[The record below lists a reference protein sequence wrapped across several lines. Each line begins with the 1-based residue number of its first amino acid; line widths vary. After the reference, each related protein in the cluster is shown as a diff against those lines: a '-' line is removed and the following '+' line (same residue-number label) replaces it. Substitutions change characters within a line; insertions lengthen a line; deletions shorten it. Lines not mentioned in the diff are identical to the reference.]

1 MSQLQNVALGKN
13 ELTKVSFDNCPSVMA
28 VSVNDNR
35 LVSLDLSSLTNLAS
49 LSVEHNKLTALDL
62 KGLSKI
68 GVLECQDNELATLD
82 LTDLAELKD
91 LRAHDN
97 KLTSLVLPDN
107 SAKLYACHIQHNQ
120 IPVSVMNTAIKKL
133 PNVTDIYVLD
143 FEKSW
148 KKHFKVEGN
157 PNVATA
163 GLKEAIDKG
172 WVLDVEPADVKARFV
187 MKVAG
192 EAGAMLSLN
201 VAGVEDKL
209 SVIVGDGEAKEYAVS
224 TDITKLTPI
233 NVTTTVKDQFIVVEG
248 DLLAMNCKGN
258 KLSTID
264 CASSDKLELLDCSDN
279 QLGQLDISGLKSAK
293 YIYFMNNKITNL
305 IVGELPLLEEL
316 NASFNGLNS
325 INLTKLPALKALS
338 VDNNSISNLVVD
350 RNTKVE
356 ALYCKKNK
364 IQNLDVTMLSN
375 LKELSASHNRL
386 STIDLSKNTELEELD
401 LKDNSLT
408 DLDLT
413 NNINLEEINVSENK
427 LASLDLSKC
436 TKLTELYCYTNAL
449 TDLDL
454 SANKKLEEVS
464 CGDNKL
470 AVLNFEGF
478 QELSSLAAMFN
489 NLTSVNV
496 KNCPEL
502 KALALDHNEL
512 DNLDFTGEKGYVIY
526 CNKEDYPDDDE
537 GNIFDNELSIKADA
551 KNWIIS
557 NGEKQPL
564 SIEELTI
571 DDNAKQLLTIAA
583 DKLIITGT
591 YTDAQIF
598 SANGRTIAKLHG
610 EKEFNVAQLPAGVYL
625 IKINANGR
633 KAAAKF
639 IVKR

>member
-1 MSQLQNVALGKN
+1 MRKITLFGLMTFCAIITSFAQTPKD
-13 ELTKVSFDNCPSVMA
+13 VSAF
-28 VSVNDNR
+28 R
-35 LVSLDLSSLTNLAS
+35 L
-49 LSVEHNKLTALDL
+49 K
-62 KGLSKI
+62 
-68 GVLECQDNELATLD
+68 
-82 LTDLAELKD
+82 
-91 LRAHDN
+91 
-97 KLTSLVLPDN
+97 
-107 SAKLYACHIQHNQ
+107 
-120 IPVSVMNTAIKKL
+120 TAIASRTMAYFEVNSPDEEFYVDRGDGFKKRYAAGNYAY
-133 PNVTDIYVLD
+133 PNPVYSDNH
-143 FEKSW
+143 K
-148 KKHFKVEGN
+148 
-157 PNVATA
+157 
-163 GLKEAIDKG
+163 KEAQDKG
-172 WVLDVEPADVKARFV
+172 RILDVEPANAKARFV

-192 EAGAMLSLN
+192 EAGATVSLK

-209 SVIVGDGEAKEYAVS
+209 SVIVGDGEAKEYTVS

-233 NVTTTVKDQFIVVEG
+233 NVTTTAKDQFVVVEG

-264 CASSDKLELLDCSDN
+264 CASAAKLVMLDCSDN

-350 RNTKVE
+350 RNTKLE

-364 IQNLDVTMLSN
+364 MQNLDVTMLPN

-386 STIDLSKNTELEELD
+386 SAIDLSKNTELEELD

-436 TKLTELYCYTNAL
+436 TKLTELYCYTNVL

-502 KALALDHNEL
+502 KAVVLDHNEL
-512 DNLDFTGEKGYVIY
+512 DNLDFTGCENLRLVDIAINTFSVGNALKMIATLPEASADEKGYVIY
-526 CNKEDYPDDDE
+526 WNKEEYPDDEE
-537 GNIFDNELSIKADA
+537 GNVFDNELSIKADA
-551 KNWIIS
+551 KNWVIA
-557 NGEKQPL
+557 NGEKNPL

-571 DDNAKQLLTIAA
+571 SGDAKQLLTIAA
-583 DKLIITGT
+583 DKITINGA
-591 YTDAQIF
+591 YTDAKIF
-598 SANGRTIAKLHG
+598 SVNGREVATLKG
-610 EKEFNVAQLPAGVYL
+610 EKEVSVAQLAAGIYV
-625 IKINANGR
+625 IKVKANGR
-633 KAAAKF
+633 KVSAKF
-639 IVKR
+639 IVK

>member
-1 MSQLQNVALGKN
+1 MRKITLFGLMTFCAII
-13 ELTKVSFDNCPSVMA
+13 TSFAQTPKD
-28 VSVNDNR
+28 VSVFR
-35 LVSLDLSSLTNLAS
+35 L
-49 LSVEHNKLTALDL
+49 K
-62 KGLSKI
+62 
-68 GVLECQDNELATLD
+68 
-82 LTDLAELKD
+82 
-91 LRAHDN
+91 
-97 KLTSLVLPDN
+97 
-107 SAKLYACHIQHNQ
+107 
-120 IPVSVMNTAIKKL
+120 TAIASRTMAYFEVNSPDEEFYVDRGDGFKKRYAASNYAY
-133 PNVTDIYVLD
+133 PSPVYSDNH
-143 FEKSW
+143 K
-148 KKHFKVEGN
+148 
-157 PNVATA
+157 
-163 GLKEAIDKG
+163 KEAPDKG
-172 WVLDVEPADVKARFV
+172 RILDAEPTNAKARFV
-187 MKVAG
+187 MKVVG

-209 SVIVGDGEAKEYAVS
+209 SVIVGDGEAKEYTVS

-233 NVTTTVKDQFIVVEG
+233 NVTTTAKDQFVVVEG
-248 DLLAMNCKGN
+248 NLLAMNCKGN

-264 CASSDKLELLDCSDN
+264 CASAAKLVMLDCSDN
-279 QLGQLDISGLKSAK
+279 QLAQLDISGLKSAK

-350 RNTKVE
+350 RNTKLE

-364 IQNLDVTMLSN
+364 IQNLDVTMLPN

-386 STIDLSKNTELEELD
+386 SAIDLSKNTELEELD

-408 DLDLT
+408 GLDLT

-436 TKLTELYCYTNAL
+436 TKLTELYCYTNVL

-489 NLTSVNV
+489 NLTYVNV
-496 KNCPEL
+496 KNCPEI
-502 KALALDHNEL
+502 KAVVLDHNEL
-512 DNLDFTGEKGYVIY
+512 DNLDFTGCENLRLVDIAINTFSVDNALKMIATLPEASADEKGYD
-526 CNKEDYPDDDE
+526 EE
-537 GNIFDNELSIKADA
+537 GNVFDNELSIKADA
-551 KNWIIS
+551 KNWVIA
-557 NGEKQPL
+557 NGEKNPL
-564 SIEELTI
+564 SVEELTI
-571 DDNAKQLLTIAA
+571 SGNAKQLLTIAA
-583 DKLIITGT
+583 DKITINGA

-598 SANGRTIAKLHG
+598 SVNGREVATLKG
-610 EKEFNVAQLPAGVYL
+610 EKEVSVAQLAVGVYV
-625 IKINANGR
+625 IKVKANGR
-633 KAAAKF
+633 KVSAKF
-639 IVKR
+639 IVK